1 MKILKGF
8 ALAILSLLLFLSLSV
23 FGIAYTLNSTL
34 LNPDFVAAEVDKLDI
49 SSIAGD
55 LLSGQIGEN
64 LPEEARFLEGTVS
77 TVVSEII
84 SAQEPWIKEQVS
96 AAIHSGYDFLLGK
109 NEKLVLTISLEPLKE
124 DLGTSLRESMKPI
137 IMASLPPELA
147 KAPQSLID
155 QYVDEYFNEFY
166 EQFAGEIPS
175 EMEIDERSIPP
186 EAMAQIIQAR
196 QIIGYFQAGYYGLI
210 GFMILLL
217 LGIVLVGRRLRCIAL
232 TLGITFLLYGAIQY
246 AAIFFGKGQSLM
258 YLPLYEVPQVVQTWL
273 VSVVNDFI
281 APLEMFSLG
290 VLVGGVVLLVVSF
303 FVKPGE
309 SEG

>member
-8 ALAILSLLLFLSLSV
+8 ALVVLSLLLFLSLSV

-34 LNPDFVAAEVDKLDI
+34 LNPDFVVDEVEKLDI

-55 LLSGQIGEN
+55 LLAEQIGEN

-77 TVVSEII
+77 TIVSEII
-84 SAQEPWIKEQVS
+84 SAQEPWIKEQAG

-109 NEKLVLTISLEPLKE
+109 SETLALTISLESLKE
-124 DLGTSLRESMKPI
+124 DLGASLRESMKPL

-147 KAPQSLID
+147 KAPQALID
-155 QYVDEYFNEFY
+155 QYVDEFY

-175 EMEIDERSIPP
+175 EIDIDESFIPP
-186 EAMAQIIQAR
+186 EAMVQIIQAR
-196 QIIGYFQAGYYGLI
+196 QIIGYFQTGYYGLI
-210 GFMILLL
+210 GLMILLL
-217 LGIVLVGRRLRCIAL
+217 LVVVLIGRRLRCIAL

-246 AAIFFGKGQSLM
+246 AAVFFGKDISLM
-258 YLPLYEVPQVVQTWL
+258 YLPLHEVPSAVQTWL
-273 VSVVNDFI
+273 LSAVDDFI
-281 APLEMFSLG
+281 KPLEVFSLG
-290 VLVGGVVLLVVSF
+290 VLAGGIVLLVVSF

-309 SEG
+309 SAE